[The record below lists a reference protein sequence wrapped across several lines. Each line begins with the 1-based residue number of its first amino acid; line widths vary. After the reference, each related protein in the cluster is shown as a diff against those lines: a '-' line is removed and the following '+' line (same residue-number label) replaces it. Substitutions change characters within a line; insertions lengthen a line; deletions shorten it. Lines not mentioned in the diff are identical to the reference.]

1 MAAFWENVNSGKLV
15 GASQLASSLVLLF
28 LSLSPSLSFC
38 DQVAAASEA
47 ESSFPLCPSGRL
59 GCQRRRRRRCRCRRP
74 HFGPD
79 ESSRDRKS
87 QPTYG
92 RDLFAAK
99 VI

>member
-59 GCQRRRRRRCRCRRP
+59 GCQRRRCRRRRRRP
-74 HFGPD
+74 RFGPD